1 MARRDSVPEWLNWLL
16 SVVEPLIV
24 LIITLLVGYATYWLV
39 FGSSTSDHYN
49 QLVQSIKTVNDN
61 WKAALIL
68 ILLLFYRTVRTFLEQ
83 AEEAWGVRKK
93 KPIIGEPTEE
103 ANPPRKTEK
112 HASSFHPA

>member
-1 MARRDSVPEWLNWLL
+1 MVGMVSRGSVPEWLNWLL

-24 LIITLLVGYATYWLV
+24 LIITLLVGYVTYWLV
-39 FGSSTSDHYN
+39 FGPSTSDHYS

-83 AEEAWGVRKK
+83 AEEAWGVKK
-93 KPIIGEPTEE
+93 KRPIVGEPSEE
-103 ANPPRKTEK
+103 DNPVRKT
-112 HASSFHPA
+112 